1 MKETT
6 TMHQQIF
13 VNLPID
19 NMARSQ
25 DFFRAMGYEFNANF
39 TNEQGACLVLGDR
52 LYAMLLV
59 KPFFQ
64 GFTGKTIVDASQSS

>member
-39 TNEQGACLVLGDR
+39 TNEQGAAVGE
-52 LYAMLLV
+52 
-59 KPFFQ
+59 
-64 GFTGKTIVDASQSS
+64 